1 MTKDCNLDVVQD
13 IIESLEPLEK
23 PPVKLIDKR
32 TGAKY
37 VQCHIKGKKIIEFG
51 TTDVPLDPSKQAEYR
66 ANRNVVVNDKA
77 FNRMKVDAQK
87 SRSFSDIVCEF
98 NKEFEPSKPLK
109 IIGGQHRF
117 EAIKLAL
124 ESGVDELHGVKIYYE
139 LDKTQR
145 LDVQLISNT
154 NIAVSPDLYDRMT
167 ETHRGPDL
175 RDFCQKTGLLP
186 ENTDFTDKRVRG
198 GAISVQIAKTFI
210 LNFYEGQNVDSEI
223 FYKVETTPL
232 IATKGKDDPDW
243 ETFLVDN
250 PKFWEDENLQ
260 KAAKEFAKL
269 TSSQRSYFSEEK
281 GIPVDFKEKAANLP
295 LLAAWAYI
303 AGVLQKNS
311 TRLERHYALT
321 ENSKKDPLNAAALS
335 QARHK
340 TDGPNYRGLG
350 VRTNSKECGRFAE
363 LFFSQAEYG
372 TGIDKKRVDVAL
384 KKHHAK
390 IAILDVEEAEK
401 K

>member
-1 MTKDCNLDVVQD
+1 MTKDCNADVVQD
-13 IIESLEPLEK
+13 MIDSLEPLET
-23 PPVKLIDKR
+23 PPIELTDNR

-37 VQCHIKGKKIIEFG
+37 VQCHVRGNKIIEFG
-51 TTDVPLDPSKQAEYR
+51 TTDVPLDPNEQAEYR
-66 ANRNVVVNDKA
+66 ANRKVVVNDKA
-77 FNRMKVDAQK
+77 FSRMKADAQK

-98 NKEFEPSKPLK
+98 NKEFEPNKPLK

-124 ESGVDELHGVKIYYE
+124 ESEINELHGVKIYYE

-210 LNFYEGQNVDSEI
+210 LNFYKGQTVESDS
-223 FYKVETTPL
+223 FFKVETTPL

-243 ETFLVDN
+243 ETFLVVK
-250 PKFWEDENLQ
+250 PTFWEDESLQ
-260 KAAKEFAKL
+260 KAAKVFAKL
-269 TSSQRSYFSEEK
+269 TALQRDYFSEEK
-281 GIPVDFKEKAANLP
+281 GIPADFKEKAMNLP

-311 TRLERHYALT
+311 IRLDRHYALS
-321 ENSKKDPLNAAALS
+321 EIAKKDPLNAAALS

-350 VRTNSKECGRFAE
+350 VRTNPKECGRFAE

-390 IAILDVEEAEK
+390 IAILDVEDAENK
-401 K
+401 